1 MEYIKKIIKINKVNI
16 VAYLLIGFTN
26 SFLLN
31 YKIRIFQELIDD
43 FINGEILLAAILFY
57 GFILIV
63 HSVLCYVDEYPGNKL
78 KHSIYLPIE

>member
-57 GFILIV
+57 GFICKFLIQ
-63 HSVLCYVDEYPGNKL
+63 EIYPCNWCTV
-78 KHSIYLPIE
+78 